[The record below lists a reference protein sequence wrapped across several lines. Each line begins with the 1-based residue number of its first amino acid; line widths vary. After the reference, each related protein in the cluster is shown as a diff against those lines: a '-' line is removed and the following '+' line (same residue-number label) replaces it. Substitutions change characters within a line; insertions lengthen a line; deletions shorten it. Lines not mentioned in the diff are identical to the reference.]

1 MSDAR
6 PITNVTEFVCGSCWN
21 GFGVK
26 DPGVRQTGGEVVCP
40 HCGHVQPRPGAMTD
54 TVRMAA
60 ARAPDDDDDDEI
72 GIDAPEPG
80 AAAAVAAPA
89 AAPTPAAAPE
99 TIDEQAIVGAA
110 EVGFD
115 EPGAAEDTDVEGNAS
130 AVAAAVVAAAH
141 PLGTDDALLG
151 DDSEL
156 DLASTFDATDPA
168 AEMPAELAVA
178 GAGVESEPTEPD
190 LDVES
195 VGLSKAST
203 PQTTEELLAFLS
215 RDVGEFDDTGEFSAE
230 VASALVG
237 AAPAAEISEADTEDD
252 DAFDEMF
259 GAMHENPGK
268 EAPLVIQHATTRIS
282 RPDVSKAKAAA
293 LAETVRASTGDFNDI
308 TSESTAPE
316 IRIPEVLPEPTE
328 WKLRSPPGLT
338 YNFHSLDALMGWAS
352 NRNADDLQVSID
364 GKDWRPVRP
373 FIEAVRAGHLGRAA
387 YEYAGNPSGPLNP
400 AVAAAATGADGRSAL
415 DDIRDVDVRDEV
427 LRSIESRT
435 SGHFAP
441 VKVEGGPSTT
451 RKTKAVRATGEV
463 DDETDELDADTAEVD
478 TAAVD
483 IGDATIDAPTVQ
495 AKPQPKRVP
504 SGKTAA
510 VATPTTR
517 PSRLSGK
524 TAVATGNRRP
534 TSTKHTPVARK
545 QSDGPKPALIAAIA
559 VAAIAAVVG
568 VLKVLGVF

>member
-26 DPGVRQTGGEVVCP
+26 DPGVRQTDGEVVCP

-60 ARAPDDDDDDEI
+60 ARHPDEDDDEI
-72 GIDAPEPG
+72 GIDAPEPAAHASVDAPAVATPMP
-80 AAAAVAAPA
+80 AAAPAPA
-89 AAPTPAAAPE
+89 AASE
-99 TIDEQAIVGAA
+99 TIDASVVVGGA

-115 EPGAAEDTDVEGNAS
+115 EPDAAEDTDVEGS
-130 AVAAAVVAAAH
+130 AAAVLVAAN

-151 DDSEL
+151 NDSEL

-168 AEMPAELAVA
+168 AEMPDELAVA

-190 LDVES
+190 LDVET
-195 VGLSKAST
+195 VATPAAPT
-203 PQTTEELLAFLS
+203 PQTADELLAFLS
-215 RDVGEFDDTGEFSAE
+215 RDVGEFDDIGEFTAE
-230 VASALVG
+230 VASAPAG
-237 AAPAAEISEADTEDD
+237 AAPVAEISEADTGDD

-259 GAMHENPGK
+259 GATLENAVD
-268 EAPLVIQHATTRIS
+268 EAPLVVQHATTRIS
-282 RPDVSKAKAAA
+282 RPDVSKPKAAA
-293 LAETVRASTGDFNDI
+293 LAETVLASAGDFSDI
-308 TSESTAPE
+308 TAELTAPE
-316 IRIPEVLPEPTE
+316 IRIPEELPEPSE

-364 GKDWRPVRP
+364 GTDWRPVRP

-400 AVAAAATGADGRSAL
+400 AVAAAAAGADGRSAL

-441 VKVEGGPSTT
+441 VKVESGPSTT
-451 RKTKAVRATGEV
+451 RKTKAARPTEEV
-463 DDETDELDADTAEVD
+463 DDETDALDADTAEAD
-478 TAAVD
+478 
-483 IGDATIDAPTVQ
+483 GGIDAPTPQ
-495 AKPQPKRVP
+495 AKKQPTRAQ

-510 VATPTTR
+510 VATPSTR
-517 PSRLSGK
+517 SSRLSGK
-524 TAVATGNRRP
+524 TPVATPGGRRP

-559 VAAIAAVVG
+559 VAAIAAVAG

>member
-60 ARAPDDDDDDEI
+60 ARATDDDDDDEI
-72 GIDAPEPG
+72 GIDA
-80 AAAAVAAPA
+80 AASAAVGAPVIASEPA
-89 AAPTPAAAPE
+89 AALSAASEA
-99 TIDEQAIVGAA
+99 IDAAVVVGAA

-115 EPGAAEDTDVEGNAS
+115 EPAAAEDTDVEGTAES
-130 AVAAAVVAAAH
+130 VAVAAGVAAQ
-141 PLGTDDALLG
+141 PLGTDDTLLG

-168 AEMPAELAVA
+168 AELPTEFAVA

-190 LDVES
+190 LDVEA
-195 VGLSKAST
+195 VASSPASA
-203 PQTTEELLAFLS
+203 PQTAEELLAFLS
-215 RDVGEFDDTGEFSAE
+215 RDVGEFDDTGEFSAD
-230 VASALVG
+230 VASAMVG
-237 AAPAAEISEADTEDD
+237 AAPVAAITEADTEDD

-259 GAMHENPGK
+259 GATREHPGE

-282 RPDVSKAKAAA
+282 RPDVSKPKAAA
-293 LAETVRASTGDFNDI
+293 LAETVRASAGDFSDI
-308 TSESTAPE
+308 TAESTAPE
-316 IRIPEVLPEPTE
+316 IRIPEELPEPTE

-387 YEYAGNPSGPLNP
+387 YDYAGNPSGPLNP
-400 AVAAAATGADGRSAL
+400 AVAAAAAGADGRSAL

-441 VKVEGGPSTT
+441 VKVQSGPSTT
-451 RKTKAVRATGEV
+451 RKTKAARPTEEV
-463 DDETDELDADTAEVD
+463 ADETDELDADTGEADV
-478 TAAVD
+478 
-483 IGDATIDAPTVQ
+483 TIDAPTTQ
-495 AKPQPKRVP
+495 AKPQATHAPN
-504 SGKTAA
+504 GKTVA

-517 PSRLSGK
+517 ASRLSGK
-524 TAVATGNRRP
+524 TPVATPGGRRA

-545 QSDGPKPALIAAIA
+545 QSDGPKPALIAAVA